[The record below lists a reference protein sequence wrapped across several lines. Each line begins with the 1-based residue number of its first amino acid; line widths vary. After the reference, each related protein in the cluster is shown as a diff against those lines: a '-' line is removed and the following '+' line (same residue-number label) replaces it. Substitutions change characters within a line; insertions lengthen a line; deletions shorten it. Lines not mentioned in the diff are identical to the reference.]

1 MSAAGLQQAAKRL
14 TSDAKGFAPVKPL
27 PGKGARPGE
36 KSTGRPSAGG
46 AASANTL
53 QELDFAAREY
63 WPAVQLTSSDGI
75 FTFSVQPIKSI
86 GLVGG
91 GVFLFKQPV

>member
-14 TSDAKGFAPVKPL
+14 TSEAKGFEPVKPV
-27 PGKGARPGE
+27 PNKGARPGE
-36 KSTGRPSAGG
+36 RSTGRPSAGG
-46 AASANTL
+46 AAGANTL

-63 WPAVQLTSSDGI
+63 WPAVQLASSDGI